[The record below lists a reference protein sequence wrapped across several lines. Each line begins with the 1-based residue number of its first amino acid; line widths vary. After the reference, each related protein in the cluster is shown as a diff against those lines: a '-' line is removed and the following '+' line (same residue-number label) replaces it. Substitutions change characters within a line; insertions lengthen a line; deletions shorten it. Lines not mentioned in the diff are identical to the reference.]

1 MFFNLSCQAIF
12 QSDTT
17 RTAFH
22 EQKRNVTTFCFRLR
36 CKNNQIKRN
45 QTISMLIILLI
56 KKFRRFFVQKNEKI
70 YFCKTSNTKIQI
82 YLKLWKSENN

>member
-22 EQKRNVTTFCFRLR
+22 EQKRNATAYCFRLR

-45 QTISMLIILLI
+45 QRISLLIILLI
-56 KKFRRFFVQKNEKI
+56 KKFRRFLVRKNEKI
-70 YFCKTSNTKIQI
+70 YFCKMSFSKRKIH
-82 YLKLWKSENN
+82 STF

>member
-45 QTISMLIILLI
+45 QRISLLIILLI
-56 KKFRRFFVQKNEKI
+56 KKFRRFLVRKNEKI
-70 YFCKTSNTKIQI
+70 YFCKMSFSERKIH
-82 YLKLWKSENN
+82 STF

>member
-1 MFFNLSCQAIF
+1 
-12 QSDTT
+12 
-17 RTAFH
+17 
-22 EQKRNVTTFCFRLR
+22 
-36 CKNNQIKRN
+36 
-45 QTISMLIILLI
+45 MLIILLI